1 MTSFG
6 MLSTRAF
13 SAQSRSFALPSR
25 LPPPW
30 RAATVIMRASFAK
43 ALARLA
49 STRSL
54 RNLMFEEW
62 EWPAM
67 ARERRRHQS
76 RRRRS
81 RSGRCLA
88 ARAADHSALAELRR
102 TACLVA
108 AVLLAFDLA
117 RVARQEA
124 VFTQHLVEVRVFAQQ
139 RAGHT

>member
-13 SAQSRSFALPSR
+13 SAHSRSFALPSM

-30 RAATVIMRASFAK
+30 RAATVIIRASLAK
-43 ALARLA
+43 ALARFA

-67 ARERRRHQS
+67 ARGRRRYQA

-81 RSGRCLA
+81 RIGRC
-88 ARAADHSALAELRR
+88 RAAHAADPSALAELSR

-124 VFTQHLVEVRVFAQQ
+124 
-139 RAGHT
+139 